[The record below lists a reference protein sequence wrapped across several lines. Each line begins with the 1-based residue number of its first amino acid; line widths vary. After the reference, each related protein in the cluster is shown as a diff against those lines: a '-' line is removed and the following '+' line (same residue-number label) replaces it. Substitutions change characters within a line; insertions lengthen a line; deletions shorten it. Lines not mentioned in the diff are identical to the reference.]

1 MFENYLKTAVR
12 NLLKHKL
19 YSFINIVGLA
29 LGLASTILIFLWAHD
44 ELNYD
49 SYHKNADKIYRIN
62 WDFNWNGNEGI
73 GSGTPPPLA
82 EAISRE
88 IPEVEEATR
97 VRTVSKMVVRY
108 GEHAFNEDNYSG
120 IMVLQ

>member
-1 MFENYLKTAVR
+1 MNKFNTGWLPK
-12 NLLKHKL
+12 
-19 YSFINIVGLA
+19 G
-29 LGLASTILIFLWAHD
+29 
-44 ELNYD
+44 
-49 SYHKNADKIYRIN
+49 SYQK
-62 WDFNWNGNEGI
+62 
-73 GSGTPPPLA
+73 
-82 EAISRE
+82 SRTQ